1 MVLMLKENGKTYL
14 QLIKEKL
21 RPKISDSYILTL
33 AKHKAGLVSLRRVTQ
48 QRLLD
53 NLSEK
58 NQKVLISRE
67 NESLIIS

>member
-1 MVLMLKENGKTYL
+1 MLKENGKTYL

-21 RPKISDSYILTL
+21 RTKISDSYILTL
-33 AKHKAGLVSLRRVTQ
+33 AKRKPGLVSFRRVTQ

-58 NQKVLISRE
+58 NQTF
-67 NESLIIS
+67 

>member
-1 MVLMLKENGKTYL
+1 MLKENGKTYL

-21 RPKISDSYILTL
+21 RTKNSDSYILTL
-33 AKHKAGLVSLRRVTQ
+33 AKHKAGLVSLRMVTQ

-58 NQKVLISRE
+58 NQRF
-67 NESLIIS
+67 

>member
-1 MVLMLKENGKTYL
+1 MLKEKGRTYL

-21 RPKISDSYILTL
+21 RTKISDSYILTL
-33 AKHKAGLVSLRRVTQ
+33 AKHKEGLVSFRRVTQ

-58 NQKVLISRE
+58 NQTF
-67 NESLIIS
+67 

>member
-1 MVLMLKENGKTYL
+1 MLKENGKTYL

-21 RPKISDSYILTL
+21 RTKISDSYILTL
-33 AKHKAGLVSLRRVTQ
+33 AKHKPGLVSFRRVTQ

-58 NQKVLISRE
+58 NQTF
-67 NESLIIS
+67 

>member
-21 RPKISDSYILTL
+21 RTKISDSYILTL
-33 AKHKAGLVSLRRVTQ
+33 SKHKAGLVSLRRVTQ
-48 QRLLD
+48 QLLLD

-58 NQKVLISRE
+58 NQRF
-67 NESLIIS
+67 

>member
-1 MVLMLKENGKTYL
+1 MVLMLKEKGRTYL

-21 RPKISDSYILTL
+21 RTKISDSYILTL
-33 AKHKAGLVSLRRVTQ
+33 AKHKAGLVSFRRVTQ

-58 NQKVLISRE
+58 NQTF
-67 NESLIIS
+67 

>member
-1 MVLMLKENGKTYL
+1 MVLMLKEKGRTYL

-21 RPKISDSYILTL
+21 RTKISDSYILTL

-58 NQKVLISRE
+58 NQRF
-67 NESLIIS
+67 

>member
-1 MVLMLKENGKTYL
+1 MLKENGKTYL

-21 RPKISDSYILTL
+21 RTKISYSYILTL

-48 QRLLD
+48 QRVLD

-58 NQKVLISRE
+58 IKGFNFTGK
-67 NESLIIS
+67 